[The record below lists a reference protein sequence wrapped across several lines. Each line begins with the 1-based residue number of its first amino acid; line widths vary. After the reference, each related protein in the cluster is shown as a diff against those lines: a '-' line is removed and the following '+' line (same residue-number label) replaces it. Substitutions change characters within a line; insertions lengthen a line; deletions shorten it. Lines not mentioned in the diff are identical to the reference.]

1 MSELRKPETIVEIKK
16 SISKLVSHNARIID
30 RNDQIRRFNSGET
43 KYPPSKR
50 GLCNWL
56 KMSTDAKRHV
66 LVWQIDGSDYMKSE
80 ARKLADRIE
89 DLIKKELN
97 QVVPIEFKNA
107 PVFTV
112 SSIGPSVC
120 ISRGELVT
128 EPAADDDCPF

>member
-16 SISKLVSHNARIID
+16 WISKLVSHNARIID
-30 RNDQIRRFNSGET
+30 RNDQIRRFNNGET

-66 LVWQIDGSDYMKSE
+66 LIWQLDANDYMKSE
-80 ARKLADRIE
+80 ARKLADQIE
-89 DLIKKELN
+89 DLIKKELG
-97 QVVPIEFKNA
+97 QSVPIEFKNA

-112 SSIGPSVC
+112 TSIGPSVC
-120 ISRGELVT
+120 IYRGEVVT
-128 EPAADDDCPF
+128 EPADDDDCPF

>member
-1 MSELRKPETIVEIKK
+1 MTEPRKPETIVEIKK
-16 SISKLVSHNARIID
+16 WISKLVSHNARIID
-30 RNDQIRRFNSGET
+30 RNDQIRRFNNGET

-66 LVWQIDGSDYMKSE
+66 LVWQLDANDYMKSE
-80 ARKLADRIE
+80 ARKLADHVE

-97 QVVPIEFKNA
+97 QTVPVEFKNA

-128 EPAADDDCPF
+128 EPDDDDDCPF

>member
-30 RNDQIRRFNSGET
+30 RNDQIRRFNNGET
-43 KYPPSKR
+43 KYPPSKK

-66 LVWQIDGSDYMKSE
+66 LIWQLDGSAYMKSE

-120 ISRGELVT
+120 IYRGEVVT

>member
-30 RNDQIRRFNSGET
+30 RNDQIRRFNNGET

-66 LVWQIDGSDYMKSE
+66 LIWQLDANDYMKSE
-80 ARKLADRIE
+80 ARKLADQIE
-89 DLIKKELN
+89 DLIKRELN
-97 QVVPIEFKNA
+97 QTVPIEFKNA
-107 PVFTV
+107 PVFSV

-120 ISRGELVT
+120 IFRGEVVT

>member
-43 KYPPSKR
+43 KYRPSKK

-80 ARKLADRIE
+80 ARKLADQIE
-89 DLIKKELN
+89 DLIKRELN
-97 QVVPIEFKNA
+97 QTVPIEFKNA

-120 ISRGELVT
+120 IYRGEVVT
-128 EPAADDDCPF
+128 GPADDDCPF

>member
-30 RNDQIRRFNSGET
+30 RNDQIRRFNNGET
-43 KYPPSKR
+43 KYPPSKK

-66 LVWQIDGSDYMKSE
+66 LIWQLDANDYMKSE

-107 PVFTV
+107 PVFSV

-120 ISRGELVT
+120 IYRGEVVT
-128 EPAADDDCPF
+128 EPAADEDCPF